1 VQGDASYTV
10 RLLLVTLASPVV
22 LAVPIGIAFCK
33 PAFWSEDLALPAF
46 VAVRP
51 LSSRDLVAI
60 KVKVAALSTVLSW
73 LVVLLFLAVWLSWW
87 ANVEPLSQLAIQV
100 WAFHGHSVQAVYG
113 SGALIVLTGM
123 CLTWRCLVTRL
134 WSGLSGMRLLFVGSV
149 VSSVVLV
156 IAGIA
161 FDAYRLPGWMLG
173 EPSRLAPVVWIA
185 AALVIAKYWLA
196 AYAWRGA
203 PLRDL
208 FAYLLIWVAGTASL
222 LALGMVVWGIVRIY
236 VPLDAER
243 LRSIVVLLALLAVPL
258 ARVGLASSSLTRNR
272 HRHT

>member
-1 VQGDASYTV
+1 
-10 RLLLVTLASPVV
+10 
-22 LAVPIGIAFCK
+22 
-33 PAFWSEDLALPAF
+33 
-46 VAVRP
+46 
-51 LSSRDLVAI
+51 
-60 KVKVAALSTVLSW
+60 
-73 LVVLLFLAVWLSWW
+73 
-87 ANVEPLSQLAIQV
+87 
-100 WAFHGHSVQAVYG
+100 
-113 SGALIVLTGM
+113 
-123 CLTWRCLVTRL
+123 
-134 WSGLSGMRLLFVGSV
+134 
-149 VSSVVLV
+149 V